1 MPSSENRDVVSLIQA
16 ADFCLKSTISLA
28 TSGLNFINRINFL
41 FDYIITQFN
50 IYFIKLTVQAYL
62 L

>member
-41 FDYIITQFN
+41 FE
-50 IYFIKLTVQAYL
+50 
-62 L
+62 

>member
-28 TSGLNFINRINFL
+28 TSVRGVYRIVHKKASERMWAKSL
-41 FDYIITQFN
+41 
-50 IYFIKLTVQAYL
+50 
-62 L
+62 